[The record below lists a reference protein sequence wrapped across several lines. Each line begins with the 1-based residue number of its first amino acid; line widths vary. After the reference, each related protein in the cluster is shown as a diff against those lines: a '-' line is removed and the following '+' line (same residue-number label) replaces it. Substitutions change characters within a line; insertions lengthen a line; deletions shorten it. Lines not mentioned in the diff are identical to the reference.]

1 MPVAYRTYPFEQ
13 VMCQGMAMGV
23 LVILLV
29 VVAFGGIAYL
39 SWRSAKKRRE
49 AFAAFAAQNG
59 WRLVAE
65 DDSWAHRWNGDPFRT
80 GDHRRARNVIT
91 GERDGRQIV
100 AFDYSY
106 QTHSTDSQGRRQ
118 TQTHR
123 FGVCAVS
130 LAGTLPSLQVTSEG
144 IFAKIGHALGFDDI
158 EFESEDFNRK
168 FRVTSDDRKF
178 AYDVVHPRMMEY
190 LLGAGSVAWRLEADT
205 IYCWDGGRHKP
216 AEVAARLE
224 FLDGI
229 GDRIPDF
236 VWSDR
241 GILPPATS
249 TQEA

>member
-1 MPVAYRTYPFEQ
+1 MV
-13 VMCQGMAMGV
+13 V
-23 LVILLV
+23 LVILV
-29 VVAFGGIAYL
+29 GVAIVGGLGYL

-49 AFAAFAAQNG
+49 AFSAFATQNG
-59 WRLVAE
+59 WQYVAE
-65 DDSWAHRWNGDPFRT
+65 DHRWVNQWGGDPFRT

-91 GERDGRQIV
+91 GERDGRRIV

-106 QTHSTDSQGRRQ
+106 ETHSTDSEGRRQ

-130 LAGTLPSLQVTSEG
+130 LAGQLPTLQITSEG
-144 IFAKIGHALGFDDI
+144 VFAKLGHMLGFDDI

-178 AYDVVHPRMMEY
+178 AFDVVHPRMMEY
-190 LLGAGSVAWRLEADT
+190 LLARGDVAWRLEGDT
-205 IYCWDGGRHKP
+205 IYCWDGGQHKP
-216 AEVAARLE
+216 VEVMARLE

-236 VWSDR
+236 VWRDR
-241 GILPPATS
+241 GILPPANS
-249 TQEA
+249 TREA